1 MQSQNQLLQE
11 EISNRISIEKALE
24 QQNQLLQNENEI
36 NNRLSIESYLKEQNQ
51 LLKQQIK
58 DYKESNYLLKISPQG
73 GSTENF
79 NLLSLE
85 FLENMESMQNM
96 VKIIEGSIS
105 CLGTTLQSAENEISN
120 LAAEITQNSQKLQE
134 MIERLTEVLKLY
146 EK

>member
-1 MQSQNQLLQE
+1 
-11 EISNRISIEKALE
+11 
-24 QQNQLLQNENEI
+24 
-36 NNRLSIESYLKEQNQ
+36 
-51 LLKQQIK
+51 
-58 DYKESNYLLKISPQG
+58 
-73 GSTENF
+73 
-79 NLLSLE
+79 
-85 FLENMESMQNM
+85 MESMQNM